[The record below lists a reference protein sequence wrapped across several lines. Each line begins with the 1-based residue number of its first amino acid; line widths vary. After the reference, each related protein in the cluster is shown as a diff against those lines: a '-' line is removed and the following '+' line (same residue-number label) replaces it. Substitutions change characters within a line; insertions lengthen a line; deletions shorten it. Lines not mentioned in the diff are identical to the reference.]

1 MTSSDDTGFLAAPCE
16 IAVRKYVPSIRASIA
31 TILVKVY
38 GLSIYRTAK
47 ILHITPA
54 AVSNYLLK
62 RRGGDY
68 VDLILK
74 DEELYKLVSKIAE
87 NLISENIDK
96 QSMSMYICQVCRKLR
111 EKVEKTPPM
120 HRPILEYMLER
131 RASEEDNKS

>member
-1 MTSSDDTGFLAAPCE
+1 MSMQQDDSNFLAAPCE

-47 ILHITPA
+47 ILKITPA

-68 VDLILK
+68 VDLILNDK
-74 DEELYKLVSKIAE
+74 ELYELVAKIAE
-87 NLISENIDK
+87 NLVSESMDK
-96 QSMSMYICQVCRKLR
+96 QSMAMHICQVCRKLR
-111 EKVEKTPPM
+111 EKVEKTPPQ
-120 HRPILEYMLER
+120 HRPVIEFLSGEHHE
-131 RASEEDNKS
+131 